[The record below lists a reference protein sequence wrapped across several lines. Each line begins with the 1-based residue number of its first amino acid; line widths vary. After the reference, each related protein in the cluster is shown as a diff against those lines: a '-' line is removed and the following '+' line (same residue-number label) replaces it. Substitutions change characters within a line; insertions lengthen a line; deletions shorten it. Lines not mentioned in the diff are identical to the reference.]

1 MHTPGSSSVCS
12 FHFCV
17 FLGQSGRAVK
27 KPATS
32 KQKPVSSEV
41 KKFGFWWTC
50 DAHNTISKLV
60 NVAKSFQGRGASP
73 VWRQFFW
80 RRCNARVWGINCV
93 APTRA
98 GCPSILFWIQPE
110 ATQQSSS
117 RKRLTLPS
125 WPSRGYGATAAR
137 LTPDQ
142 KVGSSN
148 LSGLIWLGL
157 KRPGPIMRIFYYTT
171 LRLCAC
177 DLHL

>member
-1 MHTPGSSSVCS
+1 MAWPQAAWPHNAHLLLYNLEGMRLRLTSLTWSALVCWPG
-12 FHFCV
+12 
-17 FLGQSGRAVK
+17 
-27 KPATS
+27 TI
-32 KQKPVSSEV
+32 
-41 KKFGFWWTC
+41 GFWWTC

-117 RKRLTLPS
+117 RKKLTLPS
-125 WPSRGYGATAAR
+125 WPSRGYGAAAAR